1 MGESEVRCRSSPV
14 RGEGG
19 RGRLSARGELIV
31 LLLVRIDFYM
41 FDLRG
46 SSPVCI
52 PRLLASG
59 RIIVLTFPGG
69 GGTV

>member
-1 MGESEVRCRSSPV
+1 MGESEVWCRSSPV

-19 RGRLSARGELIV
+19 RLSAKGELII
-31 LLLVRIDFYM
+31 LLLARIDFYM

-46 SSPVCI
+46 SSPVCVS
-52 PRLLASG
+52 RLLASA
-59 RIIVLTFPGG
+59 RIIVLTSP